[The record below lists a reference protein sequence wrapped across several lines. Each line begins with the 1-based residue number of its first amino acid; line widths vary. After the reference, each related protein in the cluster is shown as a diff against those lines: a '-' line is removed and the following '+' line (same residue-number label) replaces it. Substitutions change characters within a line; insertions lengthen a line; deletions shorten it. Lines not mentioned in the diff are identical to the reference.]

1 MCVRGGGGEG
11 RGGWWW
17 WARGEM
23 EGGGVRTSSLPDS
36 DAVRA
41 ATVAVLPL
49 EGLTTPPAQME
60 RWEEEKGG

>member
-1 MCVRGGGGEG
+1 
-11 RGGWWW
+11 
-17 WARGEM
+17 M